1 MKTTNVFFIFL
12 VLCLVSF
19 TCKDNKTPTAIFD
32 FEYDLTPEQR
42 SQLDSL
48 YASHEKKT
56 TNEIALVT
64 TNDYSPDTSIL
75 FYSVNMARKLGVGK
89 KEKDN
94 GVLIVFSNQMR
105 QTRIAT
111 GYGTEKVLTD
121 EVAKAIIDSVMIPNF
136 KKGKTFDGLWAGSL
150 SIVEFLERPENKIP
164 LKKRIVYS
172 NLAGLPIK

>member
-1 MKTTNVFFIFL
+1 
-12 VLCLVSF
+12 
-19 TCKDNKTPTAIFD
+19 
-32 FEYDLTPEQR
+32 
-42 SQLDSL
+42 
-48 YASHEKKT
+48 
-56 TNEIALVT
+56 
-64 TNDYSPDTSIL
+64 
-75 FYSVNMARKLGVGK
+75 MARKLGVGK

-136 KKGKTFDGLWAGSL
+136 KKGKPFDGLWAGSL

-164 LKKRIVYS
+164 IKKQ
-172 NLAGLPIK
+172 